1 MEGIKTTPEWLSK
14 YNLDHFSPSQLTSPL
29 CVWLFKYILLNQKE
43 RRNLPVGS
51 KAHGGNGAALA
62 ITHLLAEI
70 IKGCEFYMCDEALK
84 AKKIPPKELRLA
96 LAAGLR
102 VLHQNLGWNEKEQ
115 EQRFA
120 NKTSLPGVVNNALAA
135 LKPLL
140 EQGKEKK
147 IFCEEYISLQL
158 KDVVVPIIGRLDYR
172 RDQNFYELKTKW
184 RKRGKVK
191 KDGTRSFYQ
200 VKCPEE
206 NYLGFSPHINHVKQ
220 VAVYWK
226 ATGYK
231 PHLVYASDVDFKVFH
246 EGNCQYLKPKFMEE
260 MLQEIRASAI
270 ARQNII
276 KNSSTAQEAAMLV
289 QPQWDSFYWDMPV
302 EWLSRAKDL
311 WRY

>member
-14 YNLDHFSPSQLTSPL
+14 YNLDHFSPSQLASPL

-43 RRNLPVGS
+43 RRVLPVGS

-62 ITHLLAEI
+62 ITHLLAQN
-70 IKGCEFYMCDEALK
+70 IKGSEFYMCDEATK
-84 AKKIPPKELRLA
+84 TIRIPPKKYRDA

-102 VLHQNLGWNEKEQ
+102 VLHQNLGWNDKEK

-120 NKTSLPGVVNNALAA
+120 NKDSLPGVVENALAA
-135 LKPLL
+135 LEPELIK
-140 EQGKEKK
+140 GKENK

-158 KDVVVPIIGRLDYR
+158 PDVVVPIIGRLDYR
-172 RDQNFYELKTKW
+172 KDNNFYELKTKW
-184 RKRGKVK
+184 SRRGKIK

-200 VKCPEE
+200 TKCPAT
-206 NYLGFSPHINHVKQ
+206 PQIAHVKQ

-231 PHLVYASDVDFKVFH
+231 PHLVYASDVDQIVFH
-246 EGNCQYLKPKFMEE
+246 EGNCEQMKPKYLEE
-260 MLQEIRASAI
+260 MLQEVRVAAI
-270 ARQNII
+270 ARQKII
-276 KNSSTAQEAAMLV
+276 QQSSTAQEAAMLV
-289 QPQWDSFYWDMPV
+289 QPQWDHFMWDMPG

>member
-14 YNLDHFSPSQLTSPL
+14 YNLDHFSPSQLASPL

-43 RRNLPVGS
+43 RRVLPVGS

-62 ITHLLAEI
+62 ITHLLAQN
-70 IKGCEFYMCDEALK
+70 IKGSEFYMCDEATK
-84 AKKIPPKELRLA
+84 TIRIPPKKYRDA

-102 VLHQNLGWNEKEQ
+102 VLHQNLGWNDKEK

-120 NKTSLPGVVNNALAA
+120 NKDSLPGVVENALAA
-135 LKPLL
+135 LEPELIK
-140 EQGKEKK
+140 GKENK

-158 KDVVVPIIGRLDYR
+158 TDVVVPIIGRLDYR
-172 RDQNFYELKTKW
+172 KDNNFYELKTKW
-184 RKRGKVK
+184 SRRGKIK

-200 VKCPEE
+200 TKCPAT
-206 NYLGFSPHINHVKQ
+206 PQIAHVKQ

-231 PHLVYASDVDFKVFH
+231 PHLVYASDVDQIVFH
-246 EGNCQYLKPKFMEE
+246 EGNCEQMKPKYLEE
-260 MLQEIRASAI
+260 MLQEVRVAAI
-270 ARQNII
+270 ARQKII
-276 KNSSTAQEAAMLV
+276 QQSSTAQEAAMLV
-289 QPQWDSFYWDMPV
+289 QPQWDHFMWDMPG

>member
-1 MEGIKTTPEWLSK
+1 MEGIKATPEWLIRFG
-14 YNLDHFSPSQLTSPL
+14 LDHFSPSQLTSPL

-43 RRNLPVGS
+43 RRVLPVGS
-51 KAHGGNGAALA
+51 KAHGGNGAALSL
-62 ITHLLAEI
+62 THLLSQNIKECSFVLVDDAEKQI
-70 IKGCEFYMCDEALK
+70 IM
-84 AKKIPPKELRLA
+84 PPKEVRDA
-96 LAAGLR
+96 LAAGMK
-102 VLHQNLGWNEKEQ
+102 VLHRNLGWNEKEQ

-120 NKTSLPGVVNNALAA
+120 NQKSLPGVVNNALAA

-140 EQGKEKK
+140 EKGKNKNV
-147 IFCEEYISLQL
+147 FCEEYVSLEL
-158 KDVVVPIIGRLDYR
+158 KDVEVPIIGRLDYR

-191 KDGTRSFYQ
+191 KDGTRSFYV
-200 VKCPEE
+200 VKCPTE
-206 NYLGFSPHINHVKQ
+206 PQIPHVKQ

-231 PHLVYASDVDFKVFH
+231 PHLVYASDEDFKVFH
-246 EGNCQYLKPKFMEE
+246 EGNCEHLKPKFMEE

-276 KNSSTAQEAAMLV
+276 KKSSTAQEAAMLV
-289 QPQWDSFYWDMPV
+289 QPQWDHFMWDMPG